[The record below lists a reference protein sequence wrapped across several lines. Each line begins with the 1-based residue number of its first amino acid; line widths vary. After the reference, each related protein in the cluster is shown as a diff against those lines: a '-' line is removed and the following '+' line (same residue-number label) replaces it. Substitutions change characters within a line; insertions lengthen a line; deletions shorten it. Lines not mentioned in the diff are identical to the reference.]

1 MSQIL
6 YLQADNNIKV
16 TGLSDGD
23 TGAFLN
29 SETVTYAIKN
39 EAGTTI
45 TGATGTLDYVASS
58 DGNYLGVVDASVMVL
73 NSAVPFTLTGTFF
86 IEITVSGSG
95 YDDFRRI
102 PVTVAYRS

>member
-16 TGLSDGD
+16 TNLSDGD
-23 TGAFLN
+23 TGDFLN

-45 TGATGTLDYVASS
+45 TGATGTLGRAFARICEQRAPRCCVTYPSLPASLLPHHDRPRHIS
-58 DGNYLGVVDASVMVL
+58 
-73 NSAVPFTLTGTFF
+73 TLTGRLTTASSF
-86 IEITVSGSG
+86 TGLHNV
-95 YDDFRRI
+95 
-102 PVTVAYRS
+102 